1 MALAGLTDLRLVGRT
16 AFLVTAAAVV
26 AMFLWVSD
34 SLVRDLARQ
43 ERERMQLWADATRE
57 MVRVLSADDG
67 APRVDVDFLLGIIEA
82 NTTIP
87 VLLTDGDGNILQH
100 RNFTLPEPVDSM
112 APMTLSAANEQ
123 FLKDKLAGMAG
134 GTNVIDFEIAPG
146 IQQHLYYED
155 STLLRR
161 LTRYPYIQ
169 VVVMLVFIDVVYF
182 AVLSLSLINI

>member
-1 MALAGLTDLRLVGRT
+1 VTLSRLTDLRLLGRT

-87 VLLTDGDGNILQH
+87 VLLTDGPLRCFSPTEAATSSSTATSHSPN
-100 RNFTLPEPVDSM
+100 
-112 APMTLSAANEQ
+112 LS
-123 FLKDKLAGMAG
+123 
-134 GTNVIDFEIAPG
+134 TPW
-146 IQQHLYYED
+146 
-155 STLLRR
+155 R
-161 LTRYPYIQ
+161 P
-169 VVVMLVFIDVVYF
+169 
-182 AVLSLSLINI
+182 

>member
-1 MALAGLTDLRLVGRT
+1 MTLSRLTDLRLLGRT

-100 RNFTLPEPVDSM
+100 RNFTLPEPVDSPAWPE
-112 APMTLSAANEQ
+112 APTS
-123 FLKDKLAGMAG
+123 
-134 GTNVIDFEIAPG
+134 
-146 IQQHLYYED
+146 
-155 STLLRR
+155 STSR
-161 LTRYPYIQ
+161 
-169 VVVMLVFIDVVYF
+169 
-182 AVLSLSLINI
+182 